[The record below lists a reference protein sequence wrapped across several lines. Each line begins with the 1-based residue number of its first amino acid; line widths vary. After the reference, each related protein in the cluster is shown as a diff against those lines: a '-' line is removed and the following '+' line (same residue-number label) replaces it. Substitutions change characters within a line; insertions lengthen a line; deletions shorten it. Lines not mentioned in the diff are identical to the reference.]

1 MLGLRLIG
9 AVLVTTSEKKDGGI
23 SFLGTSRA
31 ASQLQR
37 TEKQKLNHVF
47 SNVADSVM
55 MFPFTDVV
63 RATLFDILLGEA
75 SHTQV
80 AIHHQ

>member
-31 ASQLQR
+31 ASQLLR

-75 SHTQV
+75 CHAQV
-80 AIHHQ
+80 AIHQQ